1 MKNVATVLAAAAV
14 ALAFTACSKTN
25 NGVEP
30 ADEGTTGLQLSVS
43 YFKAQSGNRAD
54 ITDGQDKEVEG
65 TKEENAIKS
74 GQLLISD
81 RAPLNIPSFTS
92 TGNVWTSEVI
102 KTNPAPSVTITPLIN
117 MAGLGI
123 TRADLDKD
131 KTVAIADIDK
141 LASATDGFAMSTSA
155 AETSNTQ
162 TIVDG
167 VKDPKGEQKN
177 FFKFTLQRVVS
188 KAQLW
193 TDEVNVDG
201 AMKYGVID
209 PSSLQ
214 WSMAGSAKKAYL
226 FTDYAGST
234 KPDISLTDE
243 GFYPNL
249 KTISAKGGKTADG
262 VKKGVKVYD
271 LMKQSDYA
279 ANVGEYKADTEAG
292 VSNFKSRKL
301 LKDGVELPKGQP
313 DAGTD
318 GKSLENGIYFLEHAL
333 TETDNKKATPYDPA
347 IVTYGDVAYVKVYG
361 KIDIKHGKKVD
372 ANVQAT
378 QPDMGKAS
386 ELYVGGLKISD
397 VKEATEEDFGE
408 RWYFIVV
415 SKTSKWYNINKKVKA
430 AFLADRE
437 GDDNTAYYLVHDK
450 AGEFYAAGDGEDAV
464 VYNTLAAALAD
475 GKKEIRKYWSATDE
489 TKPFNVVYL
498 SPLNAQGEVNKVYNC
513 DTRRNNIYDLK
524 LRTISGLG
532 FNYDPNDPDRPK
544 DPKRLEPKKP
554 GDNTTID
561 PIDPDNSDD
570 PNNPNNPDKGKT
582 PGDPNI
588 PTPGE
593 DNPFEPEPSN
603 PPVNNT
609 KTCLQVECTVL
620 SWNLVQRGLDLTGG
634 TTGL

>member
-14 ALAFTACSKTN
+14 AFAFTACSKTN

-43 YFKAQSGNRAD
+43 YFKAQSGNRA

-65 TKEENAIKS
+65 TDAENAIKS

-81 RAPLNIPSFTS
+81 RAAIDIPFGTPVN
-92 TGNVWTSEVI
+92 NVWTSKVI

-117 MAGLGI
+117 MAALGF
-123 TRADLDKD
+123 TKADLDKD
-131 KTVAIADIDK
+131 KTVKIADIDK
-141 LASATDGFAMSTSA
+141 LASADNGFAMSTSA
-155 AETSNTQ
+155 ADASNTKE
-162 TIVDG
+162 IIDG
-167 VKDPKGEQKN
+167 VTDPKGENKN

-193 TDEVNVDG
+193 AKNVDVEG
-201 AMKYGVID
+201 AKKYGVID
-209 PSSLQ
+209 PSTLQ
-214 WSMAGSAKKAYL
+214 WSMAGSAKQAYL
-226 FTDYAGST
+226 YTDYAGNT
-234 KPDISLTDE
+234 KADISLSDD
-243 GFYPNL
+243 GFYPAL
-249 KTISAKGGKTADG
+249 TTISAKAGKTAEG
-262 VKKGVKVYD
+262 VTAGTKVYD

-292 VSNFKSRKL
+292 VKNFKARNVL
-301 LKDGVELPKGQP
+301 TDGVDLNAEQ
-313 DAGTD
+313 TN

-333 TETDNKKATPYDPA
+333 KETVKGSTTPYEPSK
-347 IVTYGDVAYVKVYG
+347 VTYGDVAYVKVYG
-361 KIDIKHGKKVD
+361 KINIKKGKKVD
-372 ANVQAT
+372 AKVQT
-378 QPDMGKAS
+378 EKPDMSKAS
-386 ELYVGGLKISD
+386 ELYVAGLKAAD
-397 VKEATEEDFGE
+397 VKEATEADFGD
-408 RWYFIVV
+408 RYYFIVV
-415 SKTSKWYNINKKVKA
+415 RKDSKWYNIYKKVKA
-430 AFLADRE
+430 AVLADRDAE
-437 GDDNTAYYLVHDK
+437 TAYYLVHDK

-475 GKKEIRKYWSATDE
+475 GQTKIRKYWGAD
-489 TKPFNVVYL
+489 KDFNVVYL
-498 SPLNAQGEVNKVYNC
+498 SPVNAQGEVNKVYNC

-532 FNYDPNDPDRPK
+532 FNYDPNDPDTPK
-544 DPKRLEPKKP
+544 DPSKLVPSDPNDPK
-554 GDNTTID
+554 TIT
-561 PIDPDNSDD
+561 PIDPNDPND

-593 DNPFEPEPSN
+593 DNPFEPEPTN

-620 SWNLVQRGLDLTGG
+620 SWNLVQRALDFTGG
-634 TTGL
+634 TSGL

>member
-14 ALAFTACSKTN
+14 AFAFTACSKTN

-43 YFKAQSGNRAD
+43 YFKAQSGNRA

-65 TKEENAIKS
+65 TDAENAIKS

-81 RAPLNIPSFTS
+81 RAAIDIPFGTPVN
-92 TGNVWTSEVI
+92 NVWTSKVI

-117 MAGLGI
+117 MAALGF
-123 TRADLDKD
+123 TKADLDKD

-141 LASATDGFAMSTSA
+141 LASATGGFAMSTSA
-155 AETSNTQ
+155 ADASNTQ
-162 TIVDG
+162 EIVDG
-167 VKDPKGEQKN
+167 VTDPKGENKN

-193 TDEVNVDG
+193 AATVNVEG
-201 AMKYGVID
+201 AKKYGVID
-209 PSSLQ
+209 PSTLQ
-214 WSMAGSAKKAYL
+214 WSMAGSAKQAYL
-226 FTDYAGST
+226 YTDYAGNT
-234 KPDISLTDE
+234 KADISLSDD
-243 GFYPNL
+243 GFYPAL
-249 KTISAKGGKTADG
+249 TTISAKAGKTAEG
-262 VKKGVKVYD
+262 VTAGTKVYD

-292 VSNFKSRKL
+292 VKNFKARNVL
-301 LKDGVELPKGQP
+301 TDGVDLNAEQ
-313 DAGTD
+313 TN

-333 TETDNKKATPYDPA
+333 KETVKGSTTPYEPSK
-347 IVTYGDVAYVKVYG
+347 VTYGDVAYVKVYG
-361 KIDIKHGKKVD
+361 KINIKKGKKVD
-372 ANVQAT
+372 AKVQT
-378 QPDMGKAS
+378 EKPDMSKAS
-386 ELYVGGLKISD
+386 ELYVAGLKAAD
-397 VKEATEEDFGE
+397 VKEATEADFGD
-408 RWYFIVV
+408 RYYFIVV
-415 SKTSKWYNINKKVKA
+415 RKDSKWYNINRKVKA
-430 AFLADRE
+430 AVLADRDAE
-437 GDDNTAYYLVHDK
+437 TAYYLVHDK

-475 GKKEIRKYWSATDE
+475 GQTKIRKYWGAD
-489 TKPFNVVYL
+489 KDFNVVYL

-532 FNYDPNDPDRPK
+532 FNYDPNDPDTPK
-544 DPKRLEPKKP
+544 DPSKLVPSDPNDPK
-554 GDNTTID
+554 TIT
-561 PIDPDNSDD
+561 PIDPNDPND

-593 DNPFEPEPSN
+593 DNPFEPEPTN

-620 SWNLVQRGLDLTGG
+620 SWNLVQRGLDFTGG
-634 TTGL
+634 TSGL

>member
-30 ADEGTTGLQLSVS
+30 TDEATTGLQLSVS
-43 YFKAQSGNRAD
+43 YFKAQSGNRA

-65 TKEENAIKS
+65 TKEENAIKN

-81 RAPLNIPSFTS
+81 RAAIDIPSFTS
-92 TGNVWTSEVI
+92 AGNVWTSGVI

-117 MAGLGI
+117 MAALRF
-123 TRADLDKD
+123 TKADLDKD
-131 KTVAIADIDK
+131 KTVKIADIDK
-141 LASATDGFAMSTSA
+141 LASADNGFAMSTSA
-155 AETSNTQ
+155 ADASNTKE
-162 TIVDG
+162 IIDG
-167 VKDPKGEQKN
+167 VTDPKGENKN

-193 TDEVNVDG
+193 VKDVNVEG
-201 AMKYGVID
+201 AQKYGVID
-209 PSSLQ
+209 PSTLQ
-214 WSMAGSAKKAYL
+214 WSIAGSAKEAYL
-226 FTDYAGST
+226 FTDYAGN
-234 KPDISLTDE
+234 KKEDISLNDN

-249 KTISAKGGKTADG
+249 ETISAKDGKTVDG

-292 VSNFKSRKL
+292 VKNFKARNVL
-301 LKDGVELPKGQP
+301 TDGVDLNAKQ
-313 DAGTD
+313 TN
-318 GKSLENGIYFLEHAL
+318 GKSLDNGIYFLEHAL
-333 TETDNKKATPYDPA
+333 KETVKGSTTPYEPSK
-347 IVTYGDVAYVKVYG
+347 VTYGDVAYVKVYG

-372 ANVQAT
+372 AKVQTTA
-378 QPDMGKAS
+378 PDMSKAS
-386 ELYVGGLKISD
+386 ELYVGGLKAAD
-397 VKEATEEDFGE
+397 VKEATKADFGD
-408 RWYFIVV
+408 RYYFIVV
-415 SKTSKWYNINKKVKA
+415 RKDSKWYNINRKVKA
-430 AFLADRE
+430 AVLADRDAE
-437 GDDNTAYYLVHDK
+437 TAYYLVHDK

-475 GKKEIRKYWSATDE
+475 GQTKIRKYWGAD
-489 TKPFNVVYL
+489 KAFNVVYL

-532 FNYDPNDPDRPK
+532 FNYDPNDPDTPK
-544 DPKRLEPKKP
+544 DPSKLVPSDPNDPK
-554 GDNTTID
+554 TIT
-561 PIDPDNSDD
+561 PIDPNDPTD

-593 DNPFEPEPSN
+593 DNPFEPEPTN

-620 SWNLVQRGLDLTGG
+620 SWNLVQRALDFTGG
-634 TTGL
+634 TSGL

>member
-1 MKNVATVLAAAAV
+1 M

-30 ADEGTTGLQLSVS
+30 TDEATTGLQLSVS
-43 YFKAQSGNRAD
+43 YFKAQSGNRA

-65 TKEENAIKS
+65 TKEENAIKN

-81 RAPLNIPSFTS
+81 RAAIDIPSFTS
-92 TGNVWTSEVI
+92 AGNVWTSGVI

-117 MAGLGI
+117 MAALRF
-123 TRADLDKD
+123 TKADLDKD
-131 KTVAIADIDK
+131 KTVKIADIDK
-141 LASATDGFAMSTSA
+141 LASAKNGFAMSTSA
-155 AETSNTQ
+155 ADASNTKE
-162 TIVDG
+162 IIDG
-167 VKDPKGEQKN
+167 VTDPKGENKN

-193 TDEVNVDG
+193 VKDVNVEG
-201 AMKYGVID
+201 AKKYGVID
-209 PSSLQ
+209 RSTLQ
-214 WSMAGSAKKAYL
+214 WSMAGSAKEAYL
-226 FTDYAGST
+226 FTDYAGN
-234 KPDISLTDE
+234 KKEDISLNDN

-249 KTISAKGGKTADG
+249 TTISGTKGKTA
-262 VKKGVKVYD
+262 KGVSGDTKVYD

-292 VSNFKSRKL
+292 VKNFKARNVL
-301 LKDGVELPKGQP
+301 TDGVDLNAEQ
-313 DAGTD
+313 TN
-318 GKSLENGIYFLEHAL
+318 GKSLDNGIYFLEHAL
-333 TETDNKKATPYDPA
+333 KETVKGSTTPYEPSK
-347 IVTYGDVAYVKVYG
+347 VTYGDVAYVKVYG
-361 KIDIKHGKKVD
+361 KIDIEHGKKVD
-372 ANVQAT
+372 AKVQTTA
-378 QPDMGKAS
+378 PDMSKAS
-386 ELYVGGLKISD
+386 ELYVPGLKAADI
-397 VKEATEEDFGE
+397 KEATKADFGD
-408 RWYFIVV
+408 RYYFIVV
-415 SKTSKWYNINKKVKA
+415 RKDSKWYNIYKKVKA
-430 AFLADRE
+430 AVLADRDAE
-437 GDDNTAYYLVHDK
+437 TAYYLVHDK

-475 GKKEIRKYWSATDE
+475 GQTKIRKYWGAD
-489 TKPFNVVYL
+489 KAFNVVYL

-532 FNYDPNDPDRPK
+532 FNYDPNDPDTPK
-544 DPKRLEPKKP
+544 DPKRLDPKKP

-570 PNNPNNPDKGKT
+570 PNNPKNPDKGKN

-593 DNPFEPEPSN
+593 DNPFEPEPTN

-620 SWNLVQRGLDLTGG
+620 SWNLVQRGLDFTGG
-634 TTGL
+634 TSGL

>member
-14 ALAFTACSKTN
+14 AFAFTACSKTN

-43 YFKAQSGNRAD
+43 YFKAQSGNRA

-65 TKEENAIKS
+65 TDAENAIKS

-81 RAPLNIPSFTS
+81 RAAIDIPFGTPVN
-92 TGNVWTSEVI
+92 NVWTSKVI

-117 MAGLGI
+117 MAALGF
-123 TRADLDKD
+123 TKADLDKD

-141 LASATDGFAMSTSA
+141 LASATGGFAMSTSA
-155 AETSNTQ
+155 ADASNTQ
-162 TIVDG
+162 EIVDG
-167 VKDPKGEQKN
+167 VTDPKGENKN

-193 TDEVNVDG
+193 AATVNVEG
-201 AMKYGVID
+201 AKKYGVID
-209 PSSLQ
+209 PSTLQ
-214 WSMAGSAKKAYL
+214 WSMAGSAKQAYL
-226 FTDYAGST
+226 YTDYAGNT
-234 KPDISLTDE
+234 KADISLSDD
-243 GFYPNL
+243 GFYPAL
-249 KTISAKGGKTADG
+249 TTISAKAGKTAEG
-262 VKKGVKVYD
+262 VTAGTKVYD

-292 VSNFKSRKL
+292 VKNFKARNVL
-301 LKDGVELPKGQP
+301 TDGVELNAEQ
-313 DAGTD
+313 TN
-318 GKSLENGIYFLEHAL
+318 GKSLEKGIYFLEHAL
-333 TETDNKKATPYDPA
+333 KETVKGSTTPYEPSK
-347 IVTYGDVAYVKVYG
+347 VTYGDVAYVKVYG

-372 ANVQAT
+372 ANVKST
-378 QPDMGKAS
+378 KPEMGQAS
-386 ELYVGGLKISD
+386 ELYVSGLKAAD
-397 VKEATEEDFGE
+397 VKEATEADFGD
-408 RWYFIVV
+408 RYYFIVV
-415 SKTSKWYNINKKVKA
+415 SKSSKWFNIYRKVKA
-430 AFLADRE
+430 DVLKDR
-437 GDDNTAYYLVHDK
+437 DDKTAYYLVHDK

-475 GKKEIRKYWSATDE
+475 GQTKIRKYWGAD
-489 TKPFNVVYL
+489 KAFNVVYL

-532 FNYDPNDPDRPK
+532 FNYDPNDPDTPKDPSKLVPTDPK
-544 DPKRLEPKKP
+544 DPK
-554 GDNTTID
+554 TIT
-561 PIDPDNSDD
+561 PIDPTDPKD
-570 PNNPNNPDKGKT
+570 PNNPNNDDKGKNS
-582 PGDPNI
+582 GDPNI

-593 DNPFEPEPSN
+593 DNPFEPEPTN

-620 SWNLVQRGLDLTGG
+620 SWNLVQRGLDFTGG
-634 TTGL
+634 TSGL

>member
-30 ADEGTTGLQLSVS
+30 TDEATTGLQLSVS
-43 YFKAQSGNRAD
+43 YFKAQSGNRA

-65 TKEENAIKS
+65 TDAENAIKN

-81 RAPLNIPSFTS
+81 RAAIDIPFGTPVN
-92 TGNVWTSEVI
+92 NVWTSKVI

-117 MAGLGI
+117 MAALGF
-123 TRADLDKD
+123 TKADLDKD
-131 KTVAIADIDK
+131 KTVKIADIDK
-141 LASATDGFAMSTSA
+141 LASADNGFAMSTSA
-155 AETSNTQ
+155 ADASNTKE
-162 TIVDG
+162 IIDG
-167 VKDPKGEQKN
+167 VTDPKGENKN

-193 TDEVNVDG
+193 AKNVDVEG
-201 AMKYGVID
+201 AKKYGVID
-209 PSSLQ
+209 PSTLQ
-214 WSMAGSAKKAYL
+214 WSMAGSAKEAYL
-226 FTDYAGST
+226 FTDYAGNT
-234 KPDISLTDE
+234 KADISLSDD
-243 GFYPNL
+243 GFYPAL
-249 KTISAKGGKTADG
+249 TTISAKGGKTAEG
-262 VKKGVKVYD
+262 VTAGTKVYD

-292 VSNFKSRKL
+292 VKNFKARNVL
-301 LKDGVELPKGQP
+301 TDGVDLNAEQ
-313 DAGTD
+313 TN
-318 GKSLENGIYFLEHAL
+318 GKSLEKGIYFLEHAL
-333 TETDNKKATPYDPA
+333 KETVKGSTTPYEPSK
-347 IVTYGDVAYVKVYG
+347 VTYGDVAYVKVYG
-361 KIDIKHGKKVD
+361 KIDIKKGKKVD
-372 ANVQAT
+372 AKVQAT
-378 QPDMGKAS
+378 APAMDKAS
-386 ELYVGGLKISD
+386 ELYVGGLKAADI
-397 VKEATEEDFGE
+397 KEATEADFGD
-408 RWYFIVV
+408 RYYFIVV
-415 SKTSKWYNINKKVKA
+415 RKDSKWYNIYKKVKA
-430 AFLADRE
+430 AVLADRDAE
-437 GDDNTAYYLVHDK
+437 TAYYLVHDK

-475 GKKEIRKYWSATDE
+475 GQTKVRKYWGAD
-489 TKPFNVVYL
+489 KDFNVVYL
-498 SPLNAQGEVNKVYNC
+498 SPVNAQGPVNKVYNC

-524 LRTISGLG
+524 VRTISGLG
-532 FNYDPNDPDRPK
+532 FNYDPNDPDTPK
-544 DPKRLEPKKP
+544 DPSRLEPKTP

-561 PIDPDNSDD
+561 PIDPNNSDD

-593 DNPFEPEPSN
+593 DNPFEPEPAN

-620 SWNLVQRGLDLTGG
+620 SWNLVQRGLDFTGG

>member
-1 MKNVATVLAAAAV
+1 MKKVATVLAAAAV
-14 ALAFTACSKTN
+14 AFAFTACSKTN

-43 YFKAQSGNRAD
+43 YFKAQSGNRA

-65 TKEENAIKS
+65 TDAENAIKS

-81 RAPLNIPSFTS
+81 RAAIDIPFGTPVN
-92 TGNVWTSEVI
+92 NVWTSKVI

-117 MAGLGI
+117 MAALGF
-123 TRADLDKD
+123 TKADLDKD

-141 LASATDGFAMSTSA
+141 LASATGGFAMSTSA
-155 AETSNTQ
+155 ADASNTQ
-162 TIVDG
+162 EIVDG
-167 VKDPKGEQKN
+167 VTDPKGENKN

-193 TDEVNVDG
+193 AATVNVEG
-201 AMKYGVID
+201 AKKYGVID
-209 PSSLQ
+209 PSTLQ
-214 WSMAGSAKKAYL
+214 WSMAGSAKQAYL
-226 FTDYAGST
+226 YTDYAGNT
-234 KPDISLTDE
+234 KADISLSDD
-243 GFYPNL
+243 GFYPAL
-249 KTISAKGGKTADG
+249 TTISAKAGKTAEG
-262 VKKGVKVYD
+262 VTAGTKVYD

-292 VSNFKSRKL
+292 VKNFKARNVL
-301 LKDGVELPKGQP
+301 TDGVDLNAEQ
-313 DAGTD
+313 TN

-333 TETDNKKATPYDPA
+333 KETVKGSTTPYEPSK
-347 IVTYGDVAYVKVYG
+347 VTYGDVAYVKVYG
-361 KIDIKHGKKVD
+361 KINIKKGKKVD
-372 ANVQAT
+372 AKVQT
-378 QPDMGKAS
+378 EKPDMSKAS
-386 ELYVGGLKISD
+386 ELYVAGLKAAD
-397 VKEATEEDFGE
+397 VKEATEADFGD
-408 RWYFIVV
+408 RYYFIVV
-415 SKTSKWYNINKKVKA
+415 RKDSKWYNINRKVKA
-430 AFLADRE
+430 AVLADRDAE
-437 GDDNTAYYLVHDK
+437 TAYYLVHDK

-475 GKKEIRKYWSATDE
+475 GQTKIRKYWGAD
-489 TKPFNVVYL
+489 KDFNVVYL

-532 FNYDPNDPDRPK
+532 FNYDPNDPDTPK
-544 DPKRLEPKKP
+544 DPSKLVPSDPNDPK
-554 GDNTTID
+554 TIT
-561 PIDPDNSDD
+561 PIDPNDPND

-593 DNPFEPEPSN
+593 DNPFEPEPTN

-620 SWNLVQRGLDLTGG
+620 SWNLVQRALDFTGG
-634 TTGL
+634 TSGL

>member
-30 ADEGTTGLQLSVS
+30 ADEGTTSLQLSVS
-43 YFKAQSGNRAD
+43 YFKAQSGNRA

-65 TKEENAIKS
+65 TDAENAIKG

-81 RAPLNIPSFTS
+81 RPAITIKGFKALDTRTP
-92 TGNVWTSEVI
+92 NVWTSEEI
-102 KTNPAPSVTITPLIN
+102 PTNPGVNVTITPLIN
-117 MAGLGI
+117 VSALRF
-123 TRADLDKD
+123 TKADLDKD
-131 KTVAIADIDK
+131 KTVKIADIDK
-141 LASATDGFAMSTSA
+141 LASADNGFAMTTSA
-155 AETSNTQ
+155 ADASNTK

-167 VKDPKGEQKN
+167 VKHPKDEGKN
-177 FFKFTLQRVVS
+177 FFQFTLQRVVS

-193 TDEVNVDG
+193 ADGVKVKGVTDN
-201 AMKYGVID
+201 YGDID
-209 PSSLQ
+209 PTKLE
-214 WSMAGSAKKAYL
+214 WSIAGSAKEAYL
-226 FTDYAGST
+226 FTDHAGNT
-234 KPDISLTDE
+234 KTDISLDDN

-249 KTISAKGGKTADG
+249 TTISGTKGKTA
-262 VKKGVKVYD
+262 KGVSAGTQVYD

-292 VSNFKSRKL
+292 VKNFKARNVL
-301 LKDGVELPKGQP
+301 TDGVDLNAKQ
-313 DAGTD
+313 TN

-333 TETDNKKATPYDPA
+333 TETDNEKATPYEPSK
-347 IVTYGDVAYVKVYG
+347 VTYGDVAYVKVYG
-361 KIDIKHGKKVD
+361 KIDIEHGKKVD
-372 ANVQAT
+372 AKVQT
-378 QPDMGKAS
+378 EKPDMTRAS
-386 ELYVGGLKISD
+386 ELYVPGLKAAD
-397 VKEATEEDFGE
+397 VKEATKEDFGE

-415 SKTSKWYNINKKVKA
+415 RTDSKWYNIYKKVKA
-430 AFLADRE
+430 DVLQDRKD
-437 GDDNTAYYLVHDK
+437 GTAYYLVHDK

-475 GKKEIRKYWSATDE
+475 GQTKIRKYWGAEKD
-489 TKPFNVVYL
+489 FNVVYL

-532 FNYDPNDPDRPK
+532 FNYDPNDPDTPK
-544 DPKRLEPKKP
+544 DPERLRPHTP
-554 GDNTTID
+554 GDNTSID
-561 PIDPDNSDD
+561 PIDPSDSDD

-593 DNPFEPEPSN
+593 DNPFEPEPTN

-620 SWNLVQRGLDLTGG
+620 SWNLVQRALDFTGG
-634 TTGL
+634 TSGL

>member
-30 ADEGTTGLQLSVS
+30 TDEGTTSLQLSVS
-43 YFKAQSGNRAD
+43 YFKAQSGNRA

-65 TKEENAIKS
+65 TKEENAIKG

-81 RAPLNIPSFTS
+81 RPAITMEFLEPK
-92 TGNVWTSEVI
+92 GNVWTSKVI
-102 KTNPAPSVTITPLIN
+102 PTNPAPSVTITPLIN
-117 MAGLGI
+117 MAALGF
-123 TRADLDKD
+123 TKADLDKD
-131 KTVAIADIDK
+131 KTVKIADIDK
-141 LASATDGFAMSTSA
+141 LASADNGFAMSTSA
-155 AETSNTQ
+155 ADASNTKE
-162 TIVDG
+162 IIDG
-167 VKDPKGEQKN
+167 VTEPKKGGPN
-177 FFKFTLQRVVS
+177 FFEFTLQRVVS

-193 TDEVNVDG
+193 AKDVNVNG
-201 AMKYGVID
+201 AMKYGVIN
-209 PSSLQ
+209 PSTLQ
-214 WSMAGSAKKAYL
+214 WSMAGSAKEAYL
-226 FTDYAGST
+226 FTDYAGN
-234 KPDISLTDE
+234 KKEDIWLNDN

-249 KTISAKGGKTADG
+249 TTISGTKGKTA
-262 VKKGVKVYD
+262 KGVSGDTKVYD

-292 VSNFKSRKL
+292 VKNFKARNVL
-301 LKDGVELPKGQP
+301 TDGVDLNEEQ
-313 DAGTD
+313 TN

-333 TETDNKKATPYDPA
+333 TETDNEKATPYEPSK
-347 IVTYGDVAYVKVYG
+347 VTYGDVAYVKVYG
-361 KIDIKHGKKVD
+361 KIDIEHGKKVD
-372 ANVQAT
+372 AKVQT
-378 QPDMGKAS
+378 EKPDMTRAS
-386 ELYVGGLKISD
+386 ELYVPGLKAAD
-397 VKEATEEDFGE
+397 VKEATKADFGD
-408 RWYFIVV
+408 RWYFILVR
-415 SKTSKWYNINKKVKA
+415 TDSKWYNIYRKVKA
-430 AFLADRE
+430 DVLQDRKD
-437 GDDNTAYYLVHDK
+437 GTAYYLVHDK
-450 AGEFYAAGDGEDAV
+450 VGEFYAAGDGEDAV

-475 GKKEIRKYWSATDE
+475 GQTKIRKYWGAD
-489 TKPFNVVYL
+489 KDFNVVYL

-532 FNYDPNDPDRPK
+532 FNYDPNDPDTPK
-544 DPKRLEPKKP
+544 DPKRLDPKKP

-561 PIDPDNSDD
+561 PIDPDKSDD

-593 DNPFEPEPSN
+593 DNPFEPEPTN

-620 SWNLVQRGLDLTGG
+620 SWNLVQRGLDFTGG
-634 TTGL
+634 TSGL

>member
-30 ADEGTTGLQLSVS
+30 TDEGTTGLQLSVS
-43 YFKAQSGNRAD
+43 YFKAQSGNRA

-65 TKEENAIKS
+65 TEAENAIKS

-81 RAPLNIPSFTS
+81 RPAIPVEFLKPD
-92 TGNVWTSEVI
+92 GNVWTSKVI
-102 KTNPAPSVTITPLIN
+102 KTNPGKDVTITPLIN
-117 MAGLGI
+117 MAALGF
-123 TRADLDKD
+123 TKADLDKD

-155 AETSNTQ
+155 ADASNTK

-167 VKDPKGEQKN
+167 VKDPKNENKN

-193 TDEVNVDG
+193 MDGVNVEG
-201 AMKYGVID
+201 AKKYGVID
-209 PSSLQ
+209 PSTLQ
-214 WSMAGSAKKAYL
+214 WSMAGSAKEAYL

-234 KPDISLTDE
+234 KPDISLTDD

-279 ANVGEYKADTEAG
+279 KIVGQYDDTKAG
-292 VSNFKSRKL
+292 VENFKARNVL
-301 LKDGVELPKGQP
+301 TGGADLDKGQA
-313 DAGTD
+313 DAPKD
-318 GKSLENGIYFLEHAL
+318 GKSLKNGIYFLEHAL
-333 TETDNKKATPYDPA
+333 KETVKGSTTPYEPA
-347 IVTYGDVAYVKVYG
+347 VVTYGDVAYVKVYG
-361 KIDIKHGKKVD
+361 KIDIKNGKKVN
-372 ANVQAT
+372 AKVQST
-378 QPDMGKAS
+378 KPDMDQA
-386 ELYVGGLKISD
+386 EDLYVGGLKLSD
-397 VKEATEEDFGE
+397 VKPATEEDFGE

-415 SKTSKWYNINKKVKA
+415 RTDSKWYNIYRKVKA
-430 AFLADRE
+430 DVLKDR
-437 GDDNTAYYLVHDK
+437 GDGTAYYLVHDK

-475 GKKEIRKYWSATDE
+475 GKKEIRKYWSASDE
-489 TKPFNVVYL
+489 SKPFNVVYL

-532 FNYDPNDPDRPK
+532 FNYDPNDPDTPK
-544 DPKRLEPKKP
+544 DPERLEPKTP

-609 KTCLQVECTVL
+609 KTCMQVECKVL
-620 SWNLVQRGLDLTGG
+620 SWNLVQRGLDFTGG
-634 TTGL
+634 TSGL

>member
-14 ALAFTACSKTN
+14 AFAFTACSKTN

-43 YFKAQSGNRAD
+43 YFKAQSGNRA

-65 TKEENAIKS
+65 TDAENAIKS

-81 RAPLNIPSFTS
+81 RAAIDIPFGTPVN
-92 TGNVWTSEVI
+92 NVWTSKVI

-117 MAGLGI
+117 MAALGF
-123 TRADLDKD
+123 TKADLDKD

-141 LASATDGFAMSTSA
+141 LASATGGFAMSTSA
-155 AETSNTQ
+155 ADASNTQ
-162 TIVDG
+162 EIVDG
-167 VKDPKGEQKN
+167 VTDPKGENKN

-193 TDEVNVDG
+193 AATVNVEG
-201 AMKYGVID
+201 AKKYGVID
-209 PSSLQ
+209 PSTLQ
-214 WSMAGSAKKAYL
+214 WSMAGSAKQAYL
-226 FTDYAGST
+226 YTDYAGNT
-234 KPDISLTDE
+234 KADISLSDD
-243 GFYPNL
+243 GFYPAL
-249 KTISAKGGKTADG
+249 TTISAKAGKTAEG
-262 VKKGVKVYD
+262 VTAGTKVYD

-292 VSNFKSRKL
+292 VKNFKARNVL
-301 LKDGVELPKGQP
+301 TDGVDLNAEQ
-313 DAGTD
+313 TN

-333 TETDNKKATPYDPA
+333 KETVKGSTTPYEPSK
-347 IVTYGDVAYVKVYG
+347 VTYGDVAYVKVYG
-361 KIDIKHGKKVD
+361 MINIKNGKKVD
-372 ANVQAT
+372 AKVQT
-378 QPDMGKAS
+378 EKPDMSKAS
-386 ELYVGGLKISD
+386 ELYVAGLKAAD
-397 VKEATEEDFGE
+397 VKEATEADFGD
-408 RWYFIVV
+408 RYYFIVV
-415 SKTSKWYNINKKVKA
+415 RKDSKWYNINRKVKA
-430 AFLADRE
+430 AVLADRDAE
-437 GDDNTAYYLVHDK
+437 TAYYLVHDK

-475 GKKEIRKYWSATDE
+475 GQTKIRKYWGAD
-489 TKPFNVVYL
+489 KDFNVVYL

-532 FNYDPNDPDRPK
+532 FNYDPNDPDTPK
-544 DPKRLEPKKP
+544 DPSKLVPSDPNDPK
-554 GDNTTID
+554 TIT
-561 PIDPDNSDD
+561 PIDPNDPND

-593 DNPFEPEPSN
+593 DNPFEPEPTN

-620 SWNLVQRGLDLTGG
+620 SWNLVQRALDFTGG
-634 TTGL
+634 TSGL

>member
-30 ADEGTTGLQLSVS
+30 TDEATTGLQLSVS
-43 YFKAQSGNRAD
+43 YFKAQSGNRA

-65 TKEENAIKS
+65 TDAENAIKN

-81 RAPLNIPSFTS
+81 RAAINIPFGTPVN
-92 TGNVWTSEVI
+92 NVWTSEVI

-117 MAGLGI
+117 MAALGF
-123 TRADLDKD
+123 TKADLDKD
-131 KTVAIADIDK
+131 KTVKIADIDK
-141 LASATDGFAMSTSA
+141 LASADNGFAMSTSA
-155 AETSNTQ
+155 ADASNTKE
-162 TIVDG
+162 IIDG
-167 VKDPKGEQKN
+167 VTDPKGENKN

-193 TDEVNVDG
+193 AKDVNVEG
-201 AMKYGVID
+201 AKKYGVID
-209 PSSLQ
+209 PSTLQ
-214 WSMAGSAKKAYL
+214 WSMAGSAKEAYL
-226 FTDYAGST
+226 FTDYAGN
-234 KPDISLTDE
+234 KKEDISLDDN

-249 KTISAKGGKTADG
+249 ATFSAKDNKTAEG
-262 VKKGVKVYD
+262 VTAGTKVYD

-292 VSNFKSRKL
+292 VKNFKARNVL
-301 LKDGVELPKGQP
+301 TDGVDLNAEQ
-313 DAGTD
+313 TN
-318 GKSLENGIYFLEHAL
+318 GKSLDNGIYFLEHAL
-333 TETDNKKATPYDPA
+333 TETKKDNTTPYEPSK
-347 IVTYGDVAYVKVYG
+347 VTYGDVAYVKVYG

-372 ANVQAT
+372 AKVQTTA
-378 QPDMGKAS
+378 PDMSKAS
-386 ELYVGGLKISD
+386 ELYVPGLKAAD
-397 VKEATEEDFGE
+397 VKKATEADFGD
-408 RWYFIVV
+408 RYYFIVV
-415 SKTSKWYNINKKVKA
+415 RKDSKWYNIYKKVKA
-430 AFLADRE
+430 AVLADRDAE
-437 GDDNTAYYLVHDK
+437 TAYYLVHDK

-475 GKKEIRKYWSATDE
+475 GQTKIRKYWGADKT
-489 TKPFNVVYL
+489 FNVVYL

-532 FNYDPNDPDRPK
+532 FNYDPNDPDTPK
-544 DPKRLEPKKP
+544 DPSKLVPSDGNDPK
-554 GDNTTID
+554 TIK
-561 PIDPDNSDD
+561 PIDPTDPND

-593 DNPFEPEPSN
+593 DNPFEPEPTN

-620 SWNLVQRGLDLTGG
+620 SWNLVQRGLDFTGG
-634 TTGL
+634 TSGL